1 MLYTNVCDFVRA
13 RESKEN
19 NFGRK
24 HVSEPPTNH
33 RVRSGII
40 VGAVVIVCLG
50 VVVYVGWAIFEM
62 VSVAH
67 ISGPSETVKLM
78 FLGLVF
84 GLLGVFMQRR
94 GRRRR

>member
-1 MLYTNVCDFVRA
+1 MPVVRKEIISG
-13 RESKEN
+13 ESAVDEQPAN
-19 NFGRK
+19 R
-24 HVSEPPTNH
+24 HH
-33 RVRSGII
+33 IRSIVI
-40 VGAVVIVCLG
+40 VGAVVLLCLG

-67 ISGPSETVKLM
+67 ISGPSATVKLM

-94 GRRRR
+94 ERRRR

>member
-1 MLYTNVCDFVRA
+1 VRA
-13 RESKEN
+13 KESAEN

-50 VVVYVGWAIFEM
+50 VLVYVGWAIFKT
-62 VSVAH
+62 VSGEH
-67 ISGPSETVKLM
+67 PELPSNTLKLM

-84 GLLGVFMQRR
+84 GLLGVLFQRR
-94 GRRRR
+94 GRKRR